1 MGSGNGRID
10 DETLLQR
17 MSRLNPWWKTGI
29 VPGGLLKE
37 FRRRDYSV
45 LRRRLDETVAQSVL
59 GARQV
64 GKTTMLY
71 QLIADMLSAGADP
84 RRILFLTLD
93 GQGIAHSSDSLLRM
107 FELYANGVIREPVS
121 GLTKRVHV
129 MIDEAHLVKGWQGV
143 VKHFLDQAWPVKFVV
158 SGSSAAE
165 IFAGSSESLVGRIRH
180 QTLAA
185 MSFAEYVAFKDGSYS
200 EAILSAG
207 RDMRAGLDESARAG
221 GASPFYESVR
231 RASLGLAA
239 SKDGLVAH
247 LAEYMRYGG
256 YPRIAAYGDPIEKA
270 EAIRAYI
277 DLSLHKD
284 AVRAGSVRN
293 PALLDQLFYDHAWK
307 SPHAVS
313 RDKVA
318 RSLGL
323 SRETVAAYG
332 EILKWTF
339 LVSYADFYTPRP
351 SIRYRKDRK
360 VYVNDVGVRNVAS
373 LLADTDPIDDPAE
386 AGLMAET
393 VAGDHTRRLW
403 QSLAP
408 ASAAPMPHF
417 WHNGGGAEV
426 DLVIKLRQRPVP
438 IEVKYRRHVE
448 ASDLKGLSRFSAKF
462 DPPVAIAVSRDESRL
477 IGDGIVVVPM
487 WLYLCMC

>member
-29 VPGGLLKE
+29 VPSGLLKE
-37 FRRRDYSV
+37 FRRRNYSV
-45 LRRRLDETVAQSVL
+45 LRRRIDETVAQGVL

-121 GLTKRVHV
+121 RLTKRVHV
-129 MIDEAHLVKGWQGV
+129 MIDEVHLVKGWQGV

-165 IFAGSSESLVGRIRH
+165 TFAGSSESLVGRIRH

-185 MSFAEYVAFKDGSYS
+185 MSFAEYAAFKDGSYS
-200 EAILSAG
+200 EALLSAG
-207 RDMRAGLDESARAG
+207 RDMRAALDESARAG
-221 GASPFYESVR
+221 GAAPFYESVK

-239 SKDGLVAH
+239 SKDGLLAH

-256 YPRIAAYGDPIEKA
+256 YPGIAARGDPVEKA

-284 AVRAGSVRN
+284 AVRAGGVRN
-293 PALLDQLFYDHAWK
+293 PALLDQLFCDHAWK
-307 SPHAVS
+307 SPHTVS
-313 RDKVA
+313 RDKVS
-318 RSLGL
+318 RNLGI

-332 EILKWTF
+332 EILRRTF
-339 LVSYADFYTPRP
+339 LVSYADFYTARP
-351 SIRYRKDRK
+351 STASQGPQ
-360 VYVNDVGVRNVAS
+360 GVRQRRRGAQRSLAACRHGSDRRSRRGRNDGRDGGRRPHEAPVAVPRARVRRPDAA
-373 LLADTDPIDDPAE
+373 LLAQRGRRGGRSGHQASPEARPDRGQVPPA
-386 AGLMAET
+386 
-393 VAGDHTRRLW
+393 RR
-403 QSLAP
+403 
-408 ASAAPMPHF
+408 
-417 WHNGGGAEV
+417 GV
-426 DLVIKLRQRPVP
+426 RP
-438 IEVKYRRHVE
+438 E
-448 ASDLKGLSRFSAKF
+448 G
-462 DPPVAIAVSRDESRL
+462 PVALFGQV
-477 IGDGIVVVPM
+477 
-487 WLYLCMC
+487 